1 LRALRR
7 TAEKGILVMKFV
19 TWVIALLARFLSRNK
34 KSDSKMDNIPKDN
47 YPMF

>member
-1 LRALRR
+1 VRALRR
-7 TAEKGILVMKFV
+7 TTEKGIPVMRFV
-19 TWVIALLARFLSRNK
+19 TWVIALLARLFSRK